1 MKMSESSRGKDKKPY
16 VNNNAKTEVCKQ
28 LAKILYGS
36 EEKIIKIDCSE
47 LQNESDV
54 TKLIGSSAG
63 YVGARM

>member
-36 EEKIIKIDCSE
+36 EEKSWR
-47 LQNESDV
+47 SH
-54 TKLIGSSAG
+54 A
-63 YVGARM
+63 